1 MARGKDLSV
10 FERGF
15 VVGCMDGRSFSQ
27 ITLLAHVSTGT
38 VTSDICIY
46 CRSMRTSVNTVYS
59 CGWQHIFNDC
69 KENRRLPQVTE
80 KCESVGKH
88 GFTITYRGYYC
99 RAAVRKGPHY
109 KDEYTSESS
118 AI

>member
-69 KENRRLPQVTE
+69 KEKQ
-80 KCESVGKH
+80 K
-88 GFTITYRGYYC
+88 
-99 RAAVRKGPHY
+99 
-109 KDEYTSESS
+109 TSTGD
-118 AI
+118 